1 VKPPAP
7 RETVRAIGSATSGAV
22 RHGWAR
28 WRRSMMLRV
37 VASTAVVGLCSV
49 AALGAYVSSHIRD
62 GLVETKVDRI
72 LAESARDT
80 ADAQSKIDASPAR
93 TPGDLQKLVN
103 DLVTD
108 LHAIGG
114 ENRGVIL
121 LRQPGGTSQLFS
133 QVSTTPGLQEVLTPE
148 MRAAVQAGVAEQS
161 YQHVYLESLQEPGVV
176 VGAPLSSAV
185 AGNFELYFVY
195 SLVDEQKTLTLIQ
208 RILVIGGAALI
219 ALVLFMTW
227 SVTLQAVRPVRQAAR
242 VASRLAEGLLSE
254 RMVVQG
260 RDEMATLA
268 TTFNE
273 MAESLQR
280 QITRMEELSRLQ
292 RRFVSDVS
300 HELRTPLT
308 TVRMASDVLFD
319 ARADFGPDVARSA
332 ELLHTQLDRFEA
344 LLSDL
349 LEISRIDAGAAQL
362 EFEDVSLL
370 DIAREEL
377 EAIAP
382 VAASAGVQLRLW
394 ASPGEHEASMD
405 RPRIARIVRN
415 LLSNAIEYAQRGP
428 IDVLVGSNRR
438 GVAIMVRDY
447 GQGMTAQQAE
457 RVFDRFWRGDAA
469 RTRTMGGTG
478 LGLAIAR
485 EDALLHGGAIE
496 AWGSPGHGASFRLS
510 LPRTAQGLGQQP
522 VVPLVAREREFAR
535 LGSPV
540 RLGPPS
546 PEVKP

>member
-1 VKPPAP
+1 MKSAAP
-7 RETVRAIGSATSGAV
+7 RKAVRAIGSATTGTV
-22 RHGWAR
+22 RRGWSR

-37 VASTAVVGLCSV
+37 VASTAVVGLGSV

-72 LAESARDT
+72 LAESARDA

-93 TPGDLQKLVN
+93 TPGDLQKFVN
-103 DLVTD
+103 DLVTE

-121 LRQPGGTSQLFS
+121 LRQPGGSSQLFS
-133 QVSTTPGLQEVLTPE
+133 QVSTTPGLQEVLTPQ
-148 MRAAVQAGVAEQS
+148 MRAAVQAGVVEQS

-195 SLVDEQKTLTLIQ
+195 SLHDEQKTLTLIQ
-208 RILVIGGAALI
+208 RILVIGGGALI

-319 ARADFGPDVARSA
+319 AREDFGPEVARSA
-332 ELLHTQLDRFEA
+332 ELLHAQLDRFEA

-405 RPRIARIVRN
+405 RPRIARIDRN
-415 LLSNAIEYAQRGP
+415 LASNAIQ
-428 IDVLVGSNRR
+428 
-438 GVAIMVRDY
+438 
-447 GQGMTAQQAE
+447 
-457 RVFDRFWRGDAA
+457 
-469 RTRTMGGTG
+469 
-478 LGLAIAR
+478 
-485 EDALLHGGAIE
+485 
-496 AWGSPGHGASFRLS
+496 
-510 LPRTAQGLGQQP
+510 
-522 VVPLVAREREFAR
+522 
-535 LGSPV
+535 
-540 RLGPPS
+540 
-546 PEVKP
+546 

>member
-1 VKPPAP
+1 
-7 RETVRAIGSATSGAV
+7 
-22 RHGWAR
+22 
-28 WRRSMMLRV
+28 MMLRV
-37 VASTAVVGLCSV
+37 VASTAVVGLGSV
-49 AALGAYVSSHIRD
+49 AALGAFVSSNIRD

-72 LAESARDT
+72 LAESARDA
-80 ADAQSKIDASPAR
+80 ADAQSKISASPAR
-93 TPGDLQKLVN
+93 TPGDLQTFVNALVN
-103 DLVTD
+103 D

-121 LRQPGGTSQLFS
+121 LRQPGGSSQLFS
-133 QVSTTPGLQEVLTPE
+133 QVSTTTGLQDVVTPA
-148 MRAAVQAGVAEQS
+148 MRAAVEAGGDQS
-161 YQHVYLESLQEPGVV
+161 YQHVYLDTLGEPGVV

-185 AGNFELYFVY
+185 AGKFELYFVY

-208 RILVIGGAALI
+208 RILITGGAALI

-319 ARADFGPDVARSA
+319 ARADFGPEVARSA
-332 ELLHTQLDRFEA
+332 ELLHTQLDRFES

-362 EFEDVSLL
+362 EFEDASLL

-377 EAIAP
+377 EAIGP
-382 VAASAGVQLRLW
+382 VAANAGVQLRLW
-394 ASPGEHEASMD
+394 AMPGEHEASMD

-428 IDVLVGSNRR
+428 VDVLVGSNKR
-438 GVAIMVRDY
+438 GVAVMVRDY

-457 RVFDRFWRGDAA
+457 RVFDRFWRADAA

-485 EDALLHGGAIE
+485 EDAHLHGGVIE
-496 AWGSPGHGASFRLS
+496 AWGSPGHGASFRLT
-510 LPRTAQGLGQQP
+510 LPRTAQGLGQSP

-535 LGSPV
+535 LGEAV
-540 RLGPPS
+540 RLGPAH
-546 PEVKP
+546 EGVTA

>member
-1 VKPPAP
+1 MA
-7 RETVRAIGSATSGAV
+7 
-22 RHGWAR
+22 HGWTR

-37 VASTAVVGLCSV
+37 VVSTAVVGLGSV
-49 AALGAYVSSHIRD
+49 AALGAFVSSNIRD

-72 LAESARDT
+72 LAESARDA
-80 ADAQSKIDASPAR
+80 ADAQSKISSSPAR
-93 TPGDLQKLVN
+93 TPGDLQTLVN
-103 DLVTD
+103 ALVTD
-108 LHAIGG
+108 LHATGG

-121 LRQPGGTSQLFS
+121 LRQPGGSSQLFS
-133 QVSTTPGLQEVLTPE
+133 QVSTTPGLQDAVTPA
-148 MRAAVQAGVAEQS
+148 MHAAVEAGAEQS
-161 YQHVYLESLQEPGVV
+161 YQHVYLANLAEPGVV

-185 AGNFELYFVY
+185 AGKFELYFVY

-208 RILVIGGAALI
+208 RILITGGAALI

-319 ARADFGPDVARSA
+319 ARADFGPEVARSA
-332 ELLHTQLDRFEA
+332 ELLHAQLDRFES

-362 EFEDVSLL
+362 EFEDASLL

-377 EAIAP
+377 EAIGP
-382 VAASAGVQLRLW
+382 VAANASVPLRLW
-394 ASPGEHEASMD
+394 AAPGDHEASMD

-428 IDVLVGSNRR
+428 IDVLVGSNKR

-485 EDALLHGGAIE
+485 EDAHLHGGALE
-496 AWGSPGHGASFRLS
+496 AWGSPGHGASFRLT
-510 LPRTAQGLGQQP
+510 LPRTAQGLGQSP

-535 LGSPV
+535 LGAAV
-540 RLGPPS
+540 RLGPAH
-546 PEVKP
+546 EGVTR

>member
-1 VKPPAP
+1 MA
-7 RETVRAIGSATSGAV
+7 
-22 RHGWAR
+22 
-28 WRRSMMLRV
+28 LRV
-37 VASTAVVGLCSV
+37 VVLTGFVGLASV
-49 AALGAYVSSHIRD
+49 AALGAYVSSEIRD
-62 GLVETKVDRI
+62 GLVSTKIDRI
-72 LAESARDT
+72 LAESARD
-80 ADAQSKIDASPAR
+80 AANAQLTISESPAR
-93 TPGDLQKLVN
+93 TPGDLQTLVN
-103 DLVTD
+103 DLVSN

-114 ENRGVIL
+114 ENRGVLL
-121 LRQPGGTSQLFS
+121 LRQPGGSSKVS
-133 QVSTTPGLQEVLTPE
+133 QVSTPPNLQEAVTAA
-148 MRAAVQAGVAEQS
+148 MRAAVQSGEDEQS
-161 YQHVYLESLQEPGVV
+161 YQYVYLADNDQPGVV
-176 VGAPLSSAV
+176 VGAPLSSTV

-195 SLVDEQKTLTLIQ
+195 SLVDEQRTLTLIQ
-208 RILVIGGAALI
+208 QVLAIGGV
-219 ALVLFMTW
+219 ALVALVVFMTW
-227 SVTLQAVRPVRQAAR
+227 TVTLQAVRPVRQAAR
-242 VASRLAEGLLSE
+242 VAARLAEGLLSE

-268 TTFNE
+268 TTFND

-308 TVRMASDVLFD
+308 TVRMAADVLHD
-319 ARADFGPDVARSA
+319 SRGDFSPEVARSA
-332 ELLHTQLDRFEA
+332 ELLHAQLDRFES

-362 EFEDVSLL
+362 EFEDASLL
-370 DIAREEL
+370 DIAREEI
-377 EAIAP
+377 EALAP
-382 VAASAGVQLRLW
+382 VATSAGVDMRLW
-394 ASPGEHEASMD
+394 QAPGDPVASMD

-438 GVAIMVRDY
+438 GVAVMVRDY
-447 GQGMTAQQAE
+447 GLGMTPQQAA

-485 EDALLHGGAIE
+485 EDALLHGGSLE

-522 VVPLVAREREFAR
+522 IVPLVAREREFAR
-535 LGSPV
+535 LGERV
-540 RLGPPS
+540 EVGPGVT
-546 PEVKP
+546 EVAP

>member
-1 VKPPAP
+1 VKRHAP
-7 RETVRAIGSATSGAV
+7 REAVRAIGSATSGAV
-22 RHGWAR
+22 RHGWSR

-37 VASTAVVGLCSV
+37 VVSTAVVGLGSV
-49 AALGAYVSSHIRD
+49 AALGAFVSSHIRD

-72 LAESARDT
+72 LAESASDA
-80 ADAQSKIDASPAR
+80 ADAQAKIDASPAR

-121 LRQPGGTSQLFS
+121 LRQPGGSSQLFS
-133 QVSTTPGLQEVLTPE
+133 QVLTTPGLEEVLTPQI
-148 MRAAVQAGVAEQS
+148 RAAVESGVEQS

-185 AGNFELYFVY
+185 AGKFELYFVY
-195 SLVDEQKTLTLIQ
+195 SLEDEQKTLTLIQ

-242 VASRLAEGLLSE
+242 VASRLAEGLLGE

-332 ELLHTQLDRFEA
+332 ELLHAQLDRFEA

-362 EFEDVSLL
+362 EFEDASLL

-415 LLSNAIEYAQRGP
+415 LLSNAIEYAQRAP

-540 RLGPPS
+540 RLGPSS
-546 PEVKP
+546 PAVTP